1 MGLRKILEGKR
12 VYFDANIFIYLLE
25 GNEVFEPAVSV
36 LRDLIAEEQI
46 TVTSSDLVYTEVL
59 AHKRLVG
66 DTAAIEHII
75 GFIGN
80 FEIHRV
86 TEEVAIHAGILRGET
101 GMKAPDA
108 LHVAGAIHNG
118 SEVVLTNDGGIKTPN
133 GIQRI
138 VIGEYV

>member
-1 MGLRKILEGKR
+1 MGLKEVLHGKR

-25 GNEVFEPAVSV
+25 GNEAFEPALID

-86 TEEVAIHAGILRGET
+86 TQEVTIHAGILRGET
-101 GMKAPDA
+101 GMKTPDA

-118 SEVVLTNDGGIKTPN
+118 SEVLLTNDGGIKTPN
-133 GIQRI
+133 GVQRI
-138 VIGEYV
+138 VIEDYV

>member
-1 MGLRKILEGKR
+1 MGLREILEGKR

-75 GFIGN
+75 GFVGN

-86 TEEVAIHAGILRGET
+86 TQEVTIHAGILRGET
-101 GMKAPDA
+101 GMKTPDA

-118 SEVVLTNDGGIKTPN
+118 SDVLLTNDPGIKTPN
-133 GIQRI
+133 SLQRI
-138 VIGEYV
+138 VIKEYV